1 MDNKKA
7 VWTIAVC
14 GALTAGLLAAPKLF
28 VKEPPE
34 AAVVNL
40 SRIEY
45 RDSVSASGTVFKNR
59 IDGTA
64 YIQTFIP
71 EQDISG
77 VKLGQTAE
85 ITGSAFP
92 DKVYSGKVEEI
103 SDTAVQVQAG
113 NLKQTAVE
121 VKVAIDESGEE
132 LKQGYTANVKLIT
145 SEQSIMTVVPYE
157 AVNQDGGGEYV
168 YILRDGRAYKRYVET
183 GKELSEGLELKTAI
197 AENEE
202 IITVSELSENGVSVR
217 LTEE

>member
-7 VWTIAVC
+7 VWTIVIC

-28 VKEPPE
+28 GKEPPE
-34 AAVVNL
+34 AAVVNV

-45 RDSVSASGTVFKNR
+45 SDSVSASGTVFKNR

-92 DKVYSGKVEEI
+92 DKVYSGKVEKI
-103 SDTAVQVQAG
+103 SDTAVQIQAG

-121 VKVAIDESGEE
+121 VKVAIDESGDE

-183 GKELSEGLELKTAI
+183 GRELSEGLELKTAI

-202 IITVSELSENGVSVR
+202 IITAPELSGNGISVR
-217 LTEE
+217 LAEE